1 MNPGSEDCLPC
12 TCFRKFSLEI
22 RMEWGQRR
30 GQRRRVGGDSGERG
44 WSHMNVEEWE
54 KLSTSWGRRT
64 LSEWRHERE
73 DRMSREGKYI
83 FRVRSLSRV
92 KEYWKNK
99 VIDKIKR
106 N

>member
-1 MNPGSEDCLPC
+1 
-12 TCFRKFSLEI
+12 
-22 RMEWGQRR
+22 
-30 GQRRRVGGDSGERG
+30 
-44 WSHMNVEEWE
+44 
-54 KLSTSWGRRT
+54 
-64 LSEWRHERE
+64 
-73 DRMSREGKYI
+73 MSREGKYI